1 MRLPIVPPRS
11 PKHTEERLKLSANI
25 LQNFALA
32 LFFSVLIA
40 PLLNPALSAPLA
52 LRLLAIL
59 VSGIAVALAFLLL
72 RYRPVP
78 VPKELPHG

>member
-1 MRLPIVPPRS
+1 MRLPIMPPRS
-11 PKHTEERLKLSANI
+11 PKHTEERLKLFANI

-40 PLLNPALSAPLA
+40 PLLNPALTAPLA

-72 RYRPVP
+72 RYIPIP
-78 VPKELPHG
+78 NP

>member
-1 MRLPIVPPRS
+1 MRMPIMPPRS
-11 PKHTEERLKLSANI
+11 PKHIEERLKLFANI

-72 RYRPVP
+72 RYIPVSN
-78 VPKELPHG
+78 PKELPHG

>member
-1 MRLPIVPPRS
+1 MRLPIMPPRS
-11 PKHTEERLKLSANI
+11 PKHTEERLKLFANI

-72 RYRPVP
+72 RYIPVSN
-78 VPKELPHG
+78 PKELPHG

>member
-1 MRLPIVPPRS
+1 MRLPIMAPRS
-11 PKHTEERLKLSANI
+11 PKHTEERLKLFANI

-40 PLLNPALSAPLA
+40 PLLNPALTAPLA

-78 VPKELPHG
+78 NPKELPHG

>member
-1 MRLPIVPPRS
+1 MRLPIMPPRS
-11 PKHTEERLKLSANI
+11 PKHTEERLKLFANI

-40 PLLNPALSAPLA
+40 PVLNPALSAPLA

-72 RYRPVP
+72 RYIPVP
-78 VPKELPHG
+78 NPKELPHG